1 VELPQHQPEHA
12 VMASVWARAQVKQ
25 LMLDMARQGQS
36 AERVEK
42 ITQLG
47 LDYSLMTQW
56 TSFVAVEEKVVNEG
70 GRQQTIMQPVEMP
83 EGVDYDGVFGQAQ
96 DAAVPMPKS
105 VGALRFKAMAP
116 PPLAYPTPAL
126 APAAGLSVTPQA
138 TTRINRLGQSQS
150 GLLNR
155 QEANFGRVEMKEE
168 RAERAAVT
176 PENCQRQALSVSG
189 GLKYPQVEQTL
200 KAAWSQLCR
209 EAQGKYNTPTRFDVE
224 LHIAAD
230 GAVSKVLLT
239 HQGKVSDALF
249 NSVRDWFR
257 KLQFGAVAGAQAK
270 VKLRLLL
277 QP

>member
-1 VELPQHQPEHA
+1 
-12 VMASVWARAQVKQ
+12 
-25 LMLDMARQGQS
+25 
-36 AERVEK
+36 
-42 ITQLG
+42 
-47 LDYSLMTQW
+47 
-56 TSFVAVEEKVVNEG
+56 
-70 GRQQTIMQPVEMP
+70 
-83 EGVDYDGVFGQAQ
+83 
-96 DAAVPMPKS
+96 
-105 VGALRFKAMAP
+105 
-116 PPLAYPTPAL
+116 
-126 APAAGLSVTPQA
+126 VTPQA

-155 QEANFGRVEMKEE
+155 QEANLGRVEMKEE

-257 KLQFGAVAGAQAK
+257 KLQFGAVAGSQAK